1 MAKTKRRKVS
11 KSIVKSAP
19 APASAS
25 RQTSKRGA
33 KRQIVKSAVRR
44 VPGTARSGGGGG
56 ASGFTLK
63 GLSLSTVG
71 KVAKFGAV
79 GAGGFWLAGKI
90 SAFIKPP
97 ERAKYDTVEKY
108 ERAMS
113 VWKWS
118 LVGVKAATSI
128 ALGVGLSFISAPLA
142 VFAAAGAMIPVIF
155 DVFTIVR
162 DMVKQR
168 AQGGGSTKVARQFGA
183 PSGVQGI
190 DPNEIAVG
198 VAGIDPNEIA
208 IGVEGFDGDD
218 DDE

>member
-56 ASGFTLK
+56 ASGF
-63 GLSLSTVG
+63 TVG